1 MLIGKVIGTVVSTVK
16 HPILQGYKVL
26 IVQPVTPEG
35 KKAGKTELAL
45 DTVQAGV
52 GETVLLLSEGNSAR
66 MIVGDS
72 KGPVRAVVVGVI
84 DHVQYEGV
92 ENG

>member
-16 HPILQGYKVL
+16 HPILEGYKVL

-35 KKAGKTELAL
+35 KNAGKTELAL

-66 MIVGDS
+66 MIVGDRM
-72 KGPVRAVVVGVI
+72 GPVRAVIVGII
-84 DHVQYEGV
+84 DHVQYAGEK
-92 ENG
+92 NG